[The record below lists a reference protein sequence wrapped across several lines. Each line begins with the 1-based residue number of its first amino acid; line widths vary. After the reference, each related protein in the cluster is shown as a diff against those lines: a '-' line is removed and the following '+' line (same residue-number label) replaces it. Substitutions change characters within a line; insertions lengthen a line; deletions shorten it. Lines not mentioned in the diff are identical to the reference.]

1 MEFEGVE
8 RRASERRG
16 CTPGDP
22 FCDDHL
28 HRVVHEKVDACKVDI
43 NKDIHALREDMSN
56 ASKKIDALAVDVHRL
71 NISVADIAINSKSIA
86 ASLQNM
92 TEVRE
97 AYETFKGFARVM
109 AWMRQNV
116 VTVALV
122 VAVVMFAMGK
132 LELKNLLGWL
142 L

>member
-1 MEFEGVE
+1 M
-8 RRASERRG
+8 
-16 CTPGDP
+16 
-22 FCDDHL
+22 
-28 HRVVHEKVDACKVDI
+28 HRVVQEKIDACYSVI
-43 NKDIHALREDMSN
+43 NGDLHQLREDVST
-56 ASKKIDALAVDVHRL
+56 AGKKIDALASDVHRV

-86 ASLQNM
+86 ASLQSM

-122 VAVVMFAMGK
+122 VAVVMYAMGK